1 MTFKTSLSGKWILAG
16 EHSVLRGTPAIVF
29 PLKSRKLDFQYT
41 SVEKKPGIKD
51 LTLELAGAH
60 GGEVELL
67 FWKVIDKACELRKM
81 RRADLVGQIKIESTI
96 PVGAGLGASA
106 ALCGAI
112 AKWFQNMNLIKESEI
127 LEFARNLENIFH
139 GESSGVDVAVAL
151 SGSPLVYVRGG
162 VIRNFTPIWQPKWY
176 LYYSGK
182 RAVTLECVEKVKAK
196 IDKDV
201 RAGALTDSEMRVAVG
216 VCEAALSI
224 PEAVGF
230 DKLVDA
236 IDLASG
242 CFEFWGLTE
251 GAMAK
256 EMTWLKSKGAAAV
269 KPTGSGDGG
278 YILTLWEDDP
288 PPEVLAKLIPC
299 F

>member
-1 MTFKTSLSGKWILAG
+1 VTFKTSLSGKWILAG
-16 EHSVLRGTPAIVF
+16 EHSVLRGTPAVVF
-29 PLKSRKLDFQYT
+29 PLNSRKLDFYFT
-41 SVEKKPGIKD
+41 SDEKKPGTKD

-67 FWKVIDKACELRKM
+67 FWKVIDKACELKKI

-112 AKWFQNMNLIKESEI
+112 ARWFQNMNLIKESEL

-151 SGSPLVYVRGG
+151 SGKSLIYVRGG
-162 VIRNFTPIWQPKWY
+162 NVRIFAPTWQPKWY

-182 RAVTLECVEKVKAK
+182 RAVTLECVDKVKAK
-196 IDKDV
+196 IAKDV
-201 RAGALTDSEMRVAVG
+201 RAGSLVDSEMRVAVG
-216 VCEAALSI
+216 MCEAALSI
-224 PEAVGF
+224 PEMVGF
-230 DKLVDA
+230 DKLVEA
-236 IDLASG
+236 IEQAAT

-251 GAMAK
+251 GVMAK
-256 EMTWLKSKGAAAV
+256 EMAWLKSKGAAAV

-288 PPEVLAKLIPC
+288 PPEVLSKLIPC